1 MRISDWS
8 SDVCSSDLEPQVWVV
23 WRRLLEQRLRAGE
36 QIAVQP
42 ARLARPRDFAGP
54 DVQPAR
60 LLAVLSQLLEALLYP
75 LPPLQLLPLGQRG
88 DLKVLLRVALEHA
101 GAAAIGHTGA
111 GMTQGLGVVYDE
123 LSDLASNG

>member
-23 WRRLLEQRLRAGE
+23 WRRLLEQRIRAGE
-36 QIAVQP
+36 QVAVQP

-60 LLAVLSQLLEALLYP
+60 LLAVLSQLLEALLHP
-75 LPPLQLLPLGQRG
+75 LPHLPLLLLGQRG

-101 GAAAIGHTGA
+101 GA
-111 GMTQGLGVVYDE
+111 DE
-123 LSDLASNG
+123 VGRAEAHPSRHQSI